1 MEITNQYTEFYL
13 GEFIF
18 NVKEKIDVTNFII
31 QSFPSVFIVKIK
43 TENDVIYFDLE
54 GNSYDT
60 EVKGLTWRY
69 FSNTCLLQIKEF
81 LNVEIREIVNSN
93 NKDNLIVCYRGKT
106 LKIASKVFANK
117 KIIIFY
123 TLDLPDLY
131 RGAGTFDGCLYVHCI
146 VEVIGS
152 ELEYVP

>member
-13 GEFIF
+13 GEFLF

-81 LNVEIREIVNSN
+81 LNVEIREIVNSD

-106 LKIASKVFANK
+106 LNVASKVFANK
-117 KIIIFY
+117 KIIFFY
-123 TLDLPDLY
+123 NLDLPDLY
-131 RGAGTFDGCLYVHCI
+131 RGAGTFDGCLYVHSI

-152 ELEYVP
+152 ELE